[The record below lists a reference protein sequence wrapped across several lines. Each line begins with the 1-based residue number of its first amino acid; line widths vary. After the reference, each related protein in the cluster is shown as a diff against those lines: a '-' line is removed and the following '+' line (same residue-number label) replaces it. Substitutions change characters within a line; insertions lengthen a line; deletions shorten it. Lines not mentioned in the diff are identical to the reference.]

1 MKKNHCF
8 LIAILAGILH
18 LGCSRPAETVHI
30 IPQPVKLEY
39 TRGVHTLSNHIQV
52 RFPEDEPG
60 MPAVAE
66 YLHGL
71 LKPAGFNVSAEPIPR
86 GSTAR
91 RGIILATDP
100 QMGHAEGYLLEIT
113 PRAIRITGGSLQG
126 VFYGIQSLRQMLPP
140 EIEDP
145 ALATGIASI
154 DLPCLKIEDY
164 PAFKY
169 RGMHLDV
176 ARHFFPLDF
185 IKKYIDL
192 MAMHKM
198 NNFHWHLTEDQGW
211 RIEIKKYP
219 LLTEVGAW
227 RSETL
232 IGHGGRPPFAFD
244 GEPYGGYYTQDEIR
258 EVLAYAAERFV
269 NVIPEIEM
277 PGHATAAL
285 AAYPHLGCTGGP
297 YEVITRW
304 GVFHD
309 VFCAGNEEVFGF
321 LEDVLTEVA
330 ELFPSPFIHIGG
342 DECPK
347 TRWSDCPKCQA
358 RIYEE
363 GLADEYELQSYFI
376 RRMENFLLGLD
387 RSIIGWDEI
396 LEGGL
401 APNATVMSWRGT
413 EGGIEAAQM
422 GQNAIMTPVSHCYFD
437 YYQAE
442 PETQPL
448 AIGGYTTL
456 EKVYSYNPIPEALS
470 REEARHILGAQ
481 GNVWTEYMKTPSHVE
496 YMAYPRAIALA
507 EVVWSPIET
516 RDYEDFLERLRL
528 HSKRLDAMQVNYY
541 PGNLEVTAG
550 SQTSSQP

>member
-1 MKKNHCF
+1 MKIMKHIRNLF
-8 LIAILAGILH
+8 LLAVMAALSA
-18 LGCSRPAETVHI
+18 GCSTPAEHTSI

-39 TRGVHTLSNHIQV
+39 TGGSHIIEGFVEIHFAAHDPGLEGVAAYLSAFLEGAGIPV
-52 RFPEDEPG
+52 
-60 MPAVAE
+60 AVA
-66 YLHGL
+66 GFSAD
-71 LKPAGFNVSAEPIPR
+71 PAPIR
-86 GSTAR
+86 GIVMRVDPEIDNPEGYRLYIGR
-91 RGIILATDP
+91 RGIQLS
-100 QMGHAEGYLLEIT
+100 
-113 PRAIRITGGSLQG
+113 GGSPQG

-140 EIEDP
+140 GIEDP
-145 ALATGIASI
+145 QLAGTH
-154 DLPCLKIEDY
+154 LPITLPRLMIEDY
-164 PAFKY
+164 PAFPY

-176 ARHFFPLDF
+176 ARHFFPVDF

-192 MAMHKM
+192 MALHKM

-211 RIEIKKYP
+211 RLEIEKYP

-244 GEPYGGYYTQDEIR
+244 GIPYGGYYTREDVR

-304 GVFHD
+304 GVFPD
-309 VFCAGNEEVFGF
+309 VFCAGNDGVFYF

-330 ELFPSPFIHIGG
+330 DLFPSSFIHIGG

-347 TRWSDCPKCQA
+347 DRWSECPKCQA
-358 RIYEE
+358 RIEAE
-363 GLADEYELQSYFI
+363 GLADEYELQSWFI
-376 RRMENFLLGLD
+376 HRIEEFLLTLD
-387 RSIIGWDEI
+387 RHIIGWDEI

-413 EGGIEAAQM
+413 EGGIEAARM

-437 YYQAE
+437 YYQAD

-448 AIGGYTTL
+448 AIGGFTTL
-456 EKVYSYNPIPEALS
+456 EKVYSYHPVPDELT

-481 GNVWTEYMKTPSHVE
+481 GNVWTEYMKTSEHVE

-507 EVVWSPIET
+507 EVVWSPAST
-516 RDYEDFLERLRL
+516 RDYGDFLNRLRR
-528 HSKRLDAMQVNYY
+528 HSLRLDALNVNYFR
-541 PGNLEVTAG
+541 GNLED
-550 SQTSSQP
+550 

>member
-1 MKKNHCF
+1 MKKKHCF
-8 LIAILAGILH
+8 LLAILAGILH
-18 LGCSRPAETVHI
+18 FGCSRPAEPVHL

-52 RFPEDEPG
+52 RFTGDEPG
-60 MPAVAE
+60 MQGVAE

-71 LKPAGFNVSAEPIPR
+71 LKSAGFKVSVESISQ
-86 GSTAR
+86 GTNAR
-91 RGIILATDP
+91 RGIILATDRE
-100 QMGHAEGYLLEIT
+100 MGRPEGYLLEIT

-145 ALATGIASI
+145 AAAAGIASI

-164 PAFKY
+164 PAFEY

-192 MAMHKM
+192 MALHKM

-232 IGHGGRPPFAFD
+232 IGHGGRPPFEFD

-285 AAYPHLGCTGGP
+285 AAYPQLGCTGGP

-358 RIYEE
+358 RINEE

-387 RSIIGWDEI
+387 RNIIGWDEI

-437 YYQAE
+437 YYQSD

-456 EKVYSYNPIPEALS
+456 EKVYSYNPVPEELS

-507 EVVWSPIET
+507 EVVWSPVET
-516 RDYEDFLERLRL
+516 RDYEDFLDRLRM
-528 HSKRLDAMQVNYY
+528 HSRRLDAMKVNYY
-541 PGNLEVTAG
+541 SGNLEEDAG
-550 SQTSSQP
+550 GQTNNQP